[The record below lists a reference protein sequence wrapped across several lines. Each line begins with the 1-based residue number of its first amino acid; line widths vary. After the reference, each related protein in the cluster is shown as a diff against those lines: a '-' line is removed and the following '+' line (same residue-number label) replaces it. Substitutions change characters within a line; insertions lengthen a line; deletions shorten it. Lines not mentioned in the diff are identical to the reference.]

1 MAPAAPAPAYTHQ
14 HLHNTP
20 APTEGWESGYHYDWE
35 YQTHPAVSDIYFM
48 WSNHHSHW
56 YGYGIHALL
65 RIVDDTFLVV
75 TQATLDEEKRQ
86 RVAVKASKG
95 KGGKG
100 GKGGGGKSGKSG
112 KGKGGGGKGKSS
124 GGRSM

>member
-1 MAPAAPAPAYTHQ
+1 MAPTAPATAYTHQ

-20 APTEGWESGYHYDWE
+20 VPTEGWEPSYYLDWE
-35 YQTHPAVSDIYFM
+35 YQTHPDISDVYFSWSIYH
-48 WSNHHSHW
+48 NHW

-95 KGGKG
+95 KGGKS

-124 GGRSM
+124 GGKSM